1 MINSKEKVLVT
12 IQLSGGNDYLNCI
25 VPWENPIYKD
35 SRKNIKI
42 NDEEI
47 IPLDNKLGL
56 NPGMGIMKKF
66 YDEATLMGQ
75 KFVMDPSISI
85 TEYLEQSSHSLGSKV
100 KVKKF
105 LLKTKTF
112 SFYCA

>member
-25 VPWENPIYKD
+25 VPWENPIYRD

-66 YDEATLMGQ
+66 YDEGNLAIIHVIGNKNLVFIINGN
-75 KFVMDPSISI
+75 S
-85 TEYLEQSSHSLGSKV
+85 
-100 KVKKF
+100 
-105 LLKTKTF
+105 
-112 SFYCA
+112 